1 MKSQKGLKFAIQD
14 QKQSKTK
21 ISQEYIKKLS
31 LFLSAEP
38 ENVWNDFEGAEQR
51 WRNVRLHHRHDPQ
64 VKECH

>member
-21 ISQEYIKKLS
+21 NITRIYKKIKS
-31 LFLSAEP
+31 FLSAEP